1 MRMTEARLTKIAR
14 QYKPYGRKSTGS
26 LDGRTA
32 GIPFHRKNNSNNNNK
47 SSTEHAICLQ
57 EEEEEEDNQ
66 PK

>member
-26 LDGRTA
+26 PDGRTA
-32 GIPFHRKNNSNNNNK
+32 GIPFHRKNNRNNNNK
-47 SSTEHAICLQ
+47 SSSEHAICL
-57 EEEEEEDNQ
+57 EEEEEEDNE